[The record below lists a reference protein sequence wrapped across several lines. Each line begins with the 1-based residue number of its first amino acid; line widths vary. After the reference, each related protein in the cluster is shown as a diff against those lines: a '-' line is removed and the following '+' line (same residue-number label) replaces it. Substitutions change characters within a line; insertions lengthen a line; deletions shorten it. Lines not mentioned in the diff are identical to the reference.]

1 MKPVRV
7 KADLSFDPIAKE
19 IESQILMK
27 ICDAYGLRLANW
39 SGTLKLDS
47 ITDKDGAEHA
57 GPFLIPV
64 KLLFEVSA
72 VEDRV
77 VDEVEDRVVDEKGV
91 GKGRDGYRNESLT
104 IIERVKP
111 NLVDDVHG
119 VPHILRKNTNNFTA
133 YCSTIV
139 HELTHQIDYLIHTSE
154 VYKAQMSPP
163 PKNERDGIGDPRYYA
178 SMGEFRAFLRQM
190 LYLAEKRLVVR
201 IEEGKFDK
209 FSKDELD
216 TVFHGNVHA
225 FCKLM
230 LEQKWLTDT
239 FIKFV
244 TGATTHGTA
253 AQTAELNRQ
262 FEAFQKNMARSI
274 SATLMR

>member
-1 MKPVRV
+1 MKPVCV

-19 IESQILMK
+19 IDSQIFAK

-47 ITDKDGAEHA
+47 VIDKDGAEHN

-64 KLLFEVSA
+64 KLLFEVS
-72 VEDRV
+72 
-77 VDEVEDRVVDEKGV
+77 EVEDRVVDENGV
-91 GKGRDGYRNESLT
+91 GNGRGGYRSKSLT
-104 IIERVKP
+104 IIERIKP

-154 VYKAQMSPP
+154 VYKAQMSSP
-163 PKNERDGIGDPRYYA
+163 PKGERNGISDLRYYA
-178 SMGEFRAFLRQM
+178 SIGEFRAFLRQM

-209 FSKDELD
+209 FSKAELE
-216 TVFHGNVHA
+216 TIFHGNVHA

-230 LEQKWLTDT
+230 LEQKWLTD
-239 FIKFV
+239 KFV
-244 TGATTHGTA
+244 QFVTSTATHGTA
-253 AQTAELNRQ
+253 AQTIELNKQ
-262 FEAFQKNMARSI
+262 FEAFQKNLARRYEHASY
-274 SATLMR
+274 SGA